1 MDVLYI
7 FVPCCVFISQPSN
20 IIYLHVFAMLCTRD
34 LKKKKKKAQICPCC
48 LHSQRNRKW
57 WWRLSCSITPMNPL
71 QPVLTSHCCIL
82 IQRHKSALSSWLK
95 HYTPI
100 FFCKPVRTVQTTNEP
115 QELLPARLCTSA
127 APFACFWLT
136 AFSAHNLDLK

>member
-20 IIYLHVFAMLCTRD
+20 IIYLHVFAMLCLRD
-34 LKKKKKKAQICPCC
+34 LKKKKKKEQICPCC

-100 FFCKPVRTVQTTNEP
+100 FFCKPVRTVQTTNVKATRATTCETMHECCSICVFLINCFLCP
-115 QELLPARLCTSA
+115 QSRP
-127 APFACFWLT
+127 
-136 AFSAHNLDLK
+136 